1 MVEEHG
7 KKNERNKENLSKRLR
22 GEIKLN
28 QKAVYRLDPQHSE
41 STAWHIGFLSVYV
54 RKSIF
59 SSIFIGFYGK
69 ESAKYFPIVFLT
81 F

>member
-7 KKNERNKENLSKRLR
+7 EKNERSKENLSKRLR

-28 QKAVYRLDPQHSE
+28 QKVVCSFDPQHSE
-41 STAWHIGFLSVYV
+41 STAWILICLWKIS
-54 RKSIF
+54 
-59 SSIFIGFYGK
+59 IGFYGK
-69 ESAKYFPIVFLT
+69 ESAKYFPIVFPT